1 MDPHI
6 IAHIPSSSGR
16 VVFRLR
22 SLMAVPSAFSRDSFF
37 RMRFFAAV
45 PFALP
50 SDKRQFRLRFL
61 QINGSSIYAS
71 FRQFA
76 PDLSLNPSS
85 LLLSQPNVFQRKS
98 WSPLREINAAP
109 AHPSPP
115 SIHIYSRVEP
125 FNSSGNHTK
134 RRKRKK
140 KWRLLEEEEEENVN
154 GIIIICVHH
163 HQEEREGPSRELL
176 PEAKEGTLPLF
187 LYDFLNPVTFVLSSF
202 SPIQKFN
209 FYCAPFLA
217 RVTEFPKNCHLQG
230 VPDSR
235 KQESKNCVLEHQKRF
250 ILYAC
255 VKVFEGFECVLCM
268 LECLKNDN
276 EKVTDRNIAEKE
288 GPKYYKTHDLRCFTK
303 SIHDIFYNMSN
314 EKKAIIKELGFG
326 AMTHIPTL
334 NVPHKLLK
342 ELAYSF
348 NLFNNTL
355 HTRYRVID
363 ITQEHYPNKIKNKRI
378 NEEQK
383 ELIENFKGWTLS
395 QLKNSRMDMSA
406 DGQENQL
413 KFKRILILFI

>member
-85 LLLSQPNVFQRKS
+85 LLLSQPNLFQRKS

-187 LYDFLNPVTFVLSSF
+187 LYDFLSVL
-202 SPIQKFN
+202 
-209 FYCAPFLA
+209 LVE
-217 RVTEFPKNCHLQG
+217 VTEFPKNCHLQG

-235 KQESKNCVLEHQKRF
+235 KQESKNCVLEHQKR
-250 ILYAC
+250 
-255 VKVFEGFECVLCM
+255 
-268 LECLKNDN
+268 
-276 EKVTDRNIAEKE
+276 NIAEKE
-288 GPKYYKTHDLRCFTK
+288 GPKYYV
-303 SIHDIFYNMSN
+303 
-314 EKKAIIKELGFG
+314 IIYMLK
-326 AMTHIPTL
+326 L
-334 NVPHKLLK
+334 N
-342 ELAYSF
+342 F
-348 NLFNNTL
+348 FC
-355 HTRYRVID
+355 
-363 ITQEHYPNKIKNKRI
+363 I
-378 NEEQK
+378 N
-383 ELIENFKGWTLS
+383 IV
-395 QLKNSRMDMSA
+395 M
-406 DGQENQL
+406 
-413 KFKRILILFI
+413 

>member
-1 MDPHI
+1 
-6 IAHIPSSSGR
+6 
-16 VVFRLR
+16 
-22 SLMAVPSAFSRDSFF
+22 MANFECDGWRQYATPCGGGVGLQWLVSPAFSHGSSICF

-187 LYDFLNPVTFVLSSF
+187 LYDFLSVL
-202 SPIQKFN
+202 
-209 FYCAPFLA
+209 LVE
-217 RVTEFPKNCHLQG
+217 VTEFPKNCHLQG

-235 KQESKNCVLEHQKRF
+235 KQESKNCVLEHQKR
-250 ILYAC
+250 
-255 VKVFEGFECVLCM
+255 
-268 LECLKNDN
+268 KNDN

-288 GPKYYKTHDLRCFTK
+288 GPKYYV
-303 SIHDIFYNMSN
+303 
-314 EKKAIIKELGFG
+314 IIYMLK
-326 AMTHIPTL
+326 L
-334 NVPHKLLK
+334 N
-342 ELAYSF
+342 F
-348 NLFNNTL
+348 FC
-355 HTRYRVID
+355 
-363 ITQEHYPNKIKNKRI
+363 I
-378 NEEQK
+378 N
-383 ELIENFKGWTLS
+383 IV
-395 QLKNSRMDMSA
+395 M
-406 DGQENQL
+406 
-413 KFKRILILFI
+413 